1 MNHFLKLS
9 EEGFPIFPQSKV
21 IKSESIEIN
30 DGEINLDEI
39 EDDASGQKVEGL
51 TDEEIK
57 LFRLNNK

>member
-21 IKSESIEIN
+21 IKSESIEIY

-39 EDDASGQKVEGL
+39 EDDASG
-51 TDEEIK
+51 
-57 LFRLNNK
+57 